1 MVKKLITLQYSVYS
15 LEYIKKEGR
24 YMDDYNQS
32 ASERQHSIRHDVEI
46 IREDNETEEKDWIQ
60 EEL

>member
-1 MVKKLITLQYSVYS
+1 
-15 LEYIKKEGR
+15 
-24 YMDDYNQS
+24 MDDYNQS

-60 EEL
+60 EELWERCQPIKVRKVDSNTVEWLYKKR